1 MLIGFFDVEVQRTQ
15 RLVPPFITDTR
26 DRVMTLV
33 QAAIGTAHAQQSA
46 AAGAQLTEE
55 QAIALMFDSGSGRED
70 HDRN

>member
-15 RLVPPFITDTR
+15 RLVLPFITDTR
-26 DRVMTLV
+26 DRVMGLV
-33 QAAIGTAHAQQSA
+33 QTAIGIENAQQSA

-70 HDRN
+70 HGRN